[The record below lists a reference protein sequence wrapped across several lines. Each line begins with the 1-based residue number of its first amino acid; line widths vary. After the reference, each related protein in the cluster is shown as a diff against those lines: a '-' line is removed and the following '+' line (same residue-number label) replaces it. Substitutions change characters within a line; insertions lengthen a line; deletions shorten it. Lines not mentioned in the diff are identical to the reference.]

1 MLCDP
6 WRGVDGRGGGLKS
19 LKALLLKVDGRTD
32 GRGRSFAAKRR
43 EANADARAGNMGD
56 FMRSILRHPI
66 RWESN
71 PSKGLCIGAAVP
83 A

>member
-32 GRGRSFAAKRR
+32 
-43 EANADARAGNMGD
+43 ADAVSR
-56 FMRSILRHPI
+56 RSGGRQMPMHAQATWVIL
-66 RWESN
+66 
-71 PSKGLCIGAAVP
+71 
-83 A
+83 